1 MYHHHHVFW
10 DIRHF
15 VGQVFWSVISI
26 LLLVITMYR
35 WLLFGEVG
43 IWLRIVLWSVVLL
56 FLPWYRIT
64 EAVWH
69 GDRLDYLEHMALSF
83 AFSLSVVPLL
93 VFYVNL
99 IGFPI
104 TQYMVLSIVIALL
117 VLCIGLMLRRKRD

>member
-1 MYHHHHVFW
+1 
-10 DIRHF
+10 
-15 VGQVFWSVISI
+15 
-26 LLLVITMYR
+26 
-35 WLLFGEVG
+35 
-43 IWLRIVLWSVVLL
+43 
-56 FLPWYRIT
+56 
-64 EAVWH
+64 
-69 GDRLDYLEHMALSF
+69 MALSF